1 LGFPVDDLLQ
11 KSEELA
17 TDSSVDVAMRVGF
30 ATDTLSV
37 GQAVLFDAT
46 TPYAVPASSND
57 GMFLVITW
65 ECNFELLPRHAQ
77 LVDNACLASR
87 ALMEETEYDNEDD
100 DVSMRQRTAQ
110 PLREQLR
117 ASLHALRC
125 HPVQHDNAFIP
136 GAYFYALMQGVRA

>member
-1 LGFPVDDLLQ
+1 
-11 KSEELA
+11 
-17 TDSSVDVAMRVGF
+17 MRVGF
-30 ATDTLSV
+30 DTDTLSV

-65 ECNFELLPRHAQ
+65 DCNFELLPRHAQ
-77 LVDNACLASR
+77 LVDNARLASR
-87 ALMEETEYDNEDD
+87 ALMEETEYDNDD
-100 DVSMRQRTAQ
+100 DVSLRQREGQ

-125 HPVQHDNAFIP
+125 HPVQRENAFIP
-136 GAYFYALMQGVRA
+136 GGYFYALMQGVRA